1 MYTKKVM
8 QHFQKPKNYG
18 KIKDADGKGR
28 VGNERC
34 GDIMEVYITV
44 KDNKIKDCKFKT
56 FGCPAAISA
65 SDVLCELCKG
75 KTLKQALNI
84 TAKDITDYLD
94 GLPKLKTHC
103 SVLGKEAL
111 KKAIEN
117 YEKKN

>member
-1 MYTKKVM
+1 MK
-8 QHFQKPKNYG
+8 HFQKPKNYG
-18 KIKDADGKGR
+18 EIKNPDGRGK

-44 KDNKIKDCKFKT
+44 KDDKITNCKFKT

-75 KTLKQALNI
+75 KTLKQALDI
-84 TAKDITDYLD
+84 TAKDITDYLE
-94 GLPKLKTHC
+94 GLPTLKQHC

-111 KKAIEN
+111 KKAIED
-117 YEKKN
+117 YKKN

>member
-8 QHFQKPKNYG
+8 KHFQKPKNYG
-18 KIKDADGKGR
+18 EMKDADAIGTA
-28 VGNERC
+28 GNERC
-34 GDIMEVYITV
+34 GDILKIYLKI
-44 KDNKIKDCKFKT
+44 KNNKIQKISFET

-84 TAKDITDYLD
+84 TAKDISEYLGD
-94 GLPKLKTHC
+94 LPKLKQHC

-111 KKAIEN
+111 KKAIED
-117 YEKKN
+117 YKKN